1 MTSWRTEIEQALF
14 NTNNESLHF
23 TIYIYI
29 ADYTFRALKPKL
41 TALKLFYD
49 YVIFI
54 IDRQFISRLR
64 IYLNVQV

>member
-1 MTSWRTEIEQALF
+1 MNLYI
-14 NTNNESLHF
+14 LH
-23 TIYIYI
+23 YIYI

-49 YVIFI
+49 YVIFV

-64 IYLNVQV
+64 IYLNVRVKEL